1 MKKHRLLFG
10 MLLTGSL
17 FLSSFSTSSAAQDDA
32 KASPV
37 NGRTYAM
44 EQVKNYFE
52 TFEAAYQCAEKY
64 IPTEQNVSKYTLFY
78 NVHNKCLNL
87 ILKAMDFRLDI
98 TTRPNLIFEN
108 ENEKNFILADASLI
122 EANQKLMYEF
132 WQMILYFTKDVN
144 KAHSAIS
151 FAVQLSDW
159 YQDVREK
166 YNQSFTE
173 IRKLMIDYNNEKLK
187 CSEYTRYIDCS
198 AGLLKSMKK
207 ILEQMAQYFT
217 YDVDTQVLGLKSKGR
232 FIIDYDNYSRNL
244 IAHNKDYLA
253 ILDSC
258 MDDVNKMRD
267 RITKQHVG
275 VLGMVK
281 LRNKS
286 IFSPLIGKYPEHV
299 EALNDKLYTY
309 MGNVHLF
316 VKELHMGPIGKFL
329 TKAKF
334 DDSGNNSS
342 FRSLEVT
349 LAKTLLKGKDKD
361 GNVIKHNVGK

>member
-1 MKKHRLLFG
+1 MQRIYQVYRL
-10 MLLTGSL
+10 
-17 FLSSFSTSSAAQDDA
+17 Q
-32 KASPV
+32 
-37 NGRTYAM
+37 RR
-44 EQVKNYFE
+44 
-52 TFEAAYQCAEKY
+52 
-64 IPTEQNVSKYTLFY
+64 
-78 NVHNKCLNL
+78 L
-87 ILKAMDFRLDI
+87 I
-98 TTRPNLIFEN
+98 
-108 ENEKNFILADASLI
+108 
-122 EANQKLMYEF
+122 
-132 WQMILYFTKDVN
+132 V
-144 KAHSAIS
+144 
-151 FAVQLSDW
+151 
-159 YQDVREK
+159 
-166 YNQSFTE
+166 
-173 IRKLMIDYNNEKLK
+173 
-187 CSEYTRYIDCS
+187 
-198 AGLLKSMKK
+198 KSMKK

>member
-32 KASPV
+32 KAPPV

-232 FIIDYDNYSRNL
+232 FIIDYDNYSRN
-244 IAHNKDYLA
+244 
-253 ILDSC
+253 
-258 MDDVNKMRD
+258 
-267 RITKQHVG
+267 
-275 VLGMVK
+275 
-281 LRNKS
+281 
-286 IFSPLIGKYPEHV
+286 
-299 EALNDKLYTY
+299 
-309 MGNVHLF
+309 
-316 VKELHMGPIGKFL
+316 
-329 TKAKF
+329 
-334 DDSGNNSS
+334 
-342 FRSLEVT
+342 
-349 LAKTLLKGKDKD
+349 
-361 GNVIKHNVGK
+361 